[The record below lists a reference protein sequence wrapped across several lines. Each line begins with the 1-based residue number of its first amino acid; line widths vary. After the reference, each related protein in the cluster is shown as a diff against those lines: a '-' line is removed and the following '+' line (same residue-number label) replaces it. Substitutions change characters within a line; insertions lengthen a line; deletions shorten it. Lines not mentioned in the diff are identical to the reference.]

1 MRSFCSDSQER
12 CAFHSI
18 PLVLLSPHGRR
29 WFMFCSKANMGPAV
43 PTVFSYLAAVL
54 LEILLS
60 FTPSSHEPNHKIS
73 NSDKLQIL

>member
-1 MRSFCSDSQER
+1 
-12 CAFHSI
+12 
-18 PLVLLSPHGRR
+18 
-29 WFMFCSKANMGPAV
+29 MFCSKANMGPAV